1 MIRVM
6 VAHQANL
13 VRGAIV
19 ALLEQGGDI
28 SVVAEVENAHDIL
41 VAARKWRPDVVIIA
55 DIDLAGESS
64 LPAVAEVRS
73 DLPEC
78 RIVIL
83 AGRSHPTLLR
93 AALSTTV
100 HGLLFKDAHPSQLG
114 EAVRKV
120 AAGHQVLDPDLVLT
134 AATTSSSGM
143 LTAREVDV
151 LRLAAGGNDVSRIA
165 EWLHLSI
172 GTVRNYLASTVT
184 KLGARNRID
193 AIRIARDSGII

>member
-1 MIRVM
+1 M
-6 VAHQANL
+6 
-13 VRGAIV
+13 
-19 ALLEQGGDI
+19 ALLEQGRDI

-41 VAARKWRPDVVIIA
+41 VAARKWCPDVVIIA

-78 RIVIL
+78 RILIL
-83 AGRSHPTLLR
+83 AGRCHPTVLR

-100 HGLLFKDAHPSQLG
+100 HGLLFKDAHPSKLA

-134 AATTSSSGM
+134 AATASSGM

-151 LRLAAGGNDVSRIA
+151 LRLAAGGDDVSRIA
-165 EWLHLSI
+165 ERLNLSI

>member
-1 MIRVM
+1 MVRVV
-6 VAHQANL
+6 VAYQANL

-19 ALLEQGGDI
+19 ALLEQEHDI
-28 SVVAEVENAHDIL
+28 SVVAEVESAREII
-41 VAARKWRPDVVIIA
+41 AAAPKWRPDVIIIV

-73 DLPEC
+73 VLPEC
-78 RIVIL
+78 RILIIT
-83 AGRSHPTLLR
+83 GFSHPTVLR

-100 HGLLFKDAHPSQLG
+100 HGLVFKDAHPSRLA
-114 EAVRKV
+114 EVVRKV
-120 AAGHQVLDPDLVLT
+120 AAGDQVLDPDLVLT
-134 AATTSSSGM
+134 AATARSGR

-151 LRLAAGGNDVSRIA
+151 LRLAAGGDDVSRIA

-172 GTVRNYLASTVT
+172 GTVRNYLASSVT

>member
-1 MIRVM
+1 M
-6 VAHQANL
+6 
-13 VRGAIV
+13 
-19 ALLEQGGDI
+19 ALLEQGCDI
-28 SVVAEVENAHDIL
+28 SVVAEVENAHDIPA
-41 VAARKWRPDVVIIA
+41 AARRWRPDVVIIA

-64 LPAVAEVRS
+64 LPAVAEIRS

-83 AGRSHPTLLR
+83 AGHTHPTVLR
-93 AALSTTV
+93 AALSTAV
-100 HGLLFKDAHPSQLG
+100 HGLLCKDAHPSELG

-120 AAGHQVLDPDLVLT
+120 AAGQQVLDPDLVLT
-134 AATTSSSGM
+134 AATASSGM

-151 LRLAAGGNDVSRIA
+151 LRLAAGGDDVSRIA
-165 EWLHLSI
+165 EWLNLSI